1 MHIPALV
8 RCAFF
13 LVPRTRLELAQP
25 CDHQPLKLACL
36 PISPPGRQYSLFQ
49 VRIALNSNVRLLLGM
64 FARIAFA
71 KVVQNFKP

>member
-1 MHIPALV
+1 MICIA
-8 RCAFF
+8 AF

-49 VRIALNSNVRLLLGM
+49 VRIALNSNVRLPLINGW
-64 FARIAFA
+64 
-71 KVVQNFKP
+71 